1 MSLALDRVAI
11 TLGGRLLVANV
22 SLELNRGEVVG
33 LLGPN
38 GAGKTTTFNLVTGL
52 LRPDEGD
59 VLLDGESV
67 ADLSMPVRARRGI
80 GYLPQEAS
88 VFRQLSVRDNLRL
101 ALAESGTPPE
111 LRRAR
116 LETLIEDFHLS
127 AFQHRLGYQLSGG
140 ERRRCEV
147 ARALAV
153 GAEGPR
159 YLLLDEP
166 FAGVDP
172 LAVADL
178 QDLIHVLRQRGM
190 GVLITDHNVRETLA
204 TIDRAYIL
212 TEGSIL
218 ASGSS
223 AEVAANPLVRRHY
236 LGESFALLAT
246 PGFWGGDP
254 IEPVEVEPPEPEPLP
269 IPTTVESALPTPTRR
284 RDTWQRRL
292 SHGSRPLMR
301 SLQTLT
307 RPVRPWLRRIPL
319 LDRWLTSELM
329 GPLLFGIAAFTAVS
343 LSVGVVFE
351 LVRRVAESG
360 LPLVTAMV
368 VLALRLPGFLV
379 LSFPMATLMATLLA
393 YSRLSGSSELTALR
407 SVGVSTRRMVVPA
420 LALAVLMSL
429 LTFVFNDLIVPRA
442 NLAATNTLERALGRA
457 LSSDKGDNILYSR
470 FGLVTQ
476 KDGDSSRELTH
487 IFYSRKYRSGEMQ
500 DVTLIDFSRLGQR
513 QMLIAQTG
521 QWNDDKG
528 MWEFRDGRILN
539 IDERTGGTT
548 SAQFDRYLYP
558 LGRDPQ
564 EVAKLPTDA
573 SLMTVGQAR
582 RAERLLREANN
593 AKEARRLRVR
603 IQEKFAFPAICLVFG
618 LIGSSLGVRPH
629 SRTSRSQGFGISV
642 LLIFGYY
649 LMSFIFSSLG
659 INGSLAPI
667 PAAWLPVIL
676 GLGAGTWLL
685 QRASR

>member
-22 SLELNRGEVVG
+22 SLELHPGEVVG

-67 ADLSMPVRARRGI
+67 AELPMPVRARRGI

-88 VFRQLSVRDNLRL
+88 VFRQLSVRDNLRMV
-101 ALAESGTPPE
+101 LAESGTPQE
-111 LRRAR
+111 LRRER
-116 LETLIEDFHLS
+116 LETLIEEFHLG

-178 QDLIHVLRQRGM
+178 QDLIHALRQRGM

-212 TEGSIL
+212 TEGSLL

-236 LGESFALLAT
+236 LGESFALLTT
-246 PGFWGGDP
+246 PGYWAGDTSEPDADAVEDPQVAPAPSGGAP
-254 IEPVEVEPPEPEPLP
+254 SGP
-269 IPTTVESALPTPTRR
+269 ARR
-284 RDTWQRRL
+284 RDTWQKRL
-292 SHGSRPLMR
+292 RERSRPLNR
-301 SLQTLT
+301 SLQKLIQ
-307 RPVRPWLRRIPL
+307 PLRPWLRRIPL
-319 LDRWLTSELM
+319 LDRWLTGELM

-360 LPLVTAMV
+360 LPLVTAML
-368 VLALRLPGFLV
+368 VLLLRLPGFLV

-407 SVGVSTRRMVVPA
+407 SVGVSTRRMVVAA
-420 LALAVLMSL
+420 LVLAVVMSM
-429 LTFVFNDLIVPRA
+429 LTFIFNDLIVPRA

-457 LSSDKGDNILYSR
+457 ISSDKGDNILYSR
-470 FGLVTQ
+470 FGRIKLE
-476 KDGDSSRELTH
+476 DGESTRQLTH
-487 IFYSRKYRSGEMQ
+487 IFYARKYRRGEMQ

-513 QMLIAQTG
+513 QMLIAEAG

-528 MWEFRDGRILN
+528 LWEFRDGRILN

-558 LGRDPQ
+558 LSRDPQ

-593 AKEARRLRVR
+593 TKEARRLRVR

-659 INGSLAPI
+659 INGTLAPI
-667 PAAWLPVIL
+667 PAAWLPVVL
-676 GLGAGTWLL
+676 GLGGGAWLL
-685 QRASR
+685 RRASR